1 MCRPQY
7 GWSTTS
13 FTPTEK
19 SENLV
24 FGSLGISAILRPE
37 LFASLLFRD
46 SNFSPG
52 RRARLVASGPL
63 EYP

>member
-1 MCRPQY
+1 MEYHEFHPYRKC
-7 GWSTTS
+7 
-13 FTPTEK
+13 
-19 SENLV
+19 ENLV

-37 LFASLLFRD
+37 LFATLLFRD